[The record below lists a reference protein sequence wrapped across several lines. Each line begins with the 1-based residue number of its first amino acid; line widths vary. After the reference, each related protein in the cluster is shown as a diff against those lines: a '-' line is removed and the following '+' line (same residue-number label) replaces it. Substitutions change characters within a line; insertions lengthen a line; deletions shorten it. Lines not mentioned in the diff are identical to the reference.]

1 MKTTRKANARSE
13 AEFLR
18 AYRPAAFPRPS
29 VTVDVAAFSIIDAEL
44 RVLLVRRGE
53 HPFKG
58 TWALPGGF
66 LRVGDAHKDQGE
78 DLDAAAAREL
88 HEETALGI
96 GDVYLEQ
103 LGAFG
108 RAGRDPRMR
117 VITVAYYALIRPDL
131 VPLAKAGGDAAATDW
146 IAVASLRPA
155 RLAFDHYEITQR
167 AVARI
172 AERVDSSSIAA
183 SLVPKTFT
191 IPELRHVHSVLTGRP
206 HDPGNFRRK
215 FERLLEDGVVERA
228 PGKRITASKPATV
241 YRFVDRGTAGDDAA
255 RSSSIARSRAL
266 RVSDAAR
273 SNSTRASATR
283 PSFARRSPRTLGKRW

>member
-1 MKTTRKANARSE
+1 MRDKARDPKGRERHLPERSRGRNGSGQTPDVSE

-18 AYRPAAFPRPS
+18 EYRPADFPRPS
-29 VTVDVAAFSIIDAEL
+29 VTVDIATFSVIDAEL
-44 RVLLVRRGE
+44 RVLLIRRGQ

-58 TWALPGGF
+58 AWALPGGF
-66 LRVGDAHKDQGE
+66 VRVGDGHRDQGE

-88 HEETALGI
+88 AEETGLAV

-131 VPLAKAGGDAAATDW
+131 IPLVRAGGDAATTEW
-146 IAVASLRPA
+146 LAVDRLKGSE
-155 RLAFDHYEITQR
+155 LAFDHHEIVQR

-172 AERVDSSSIAA
+172 ADRIDSSNIAA

-191 IPELRHVHSVLTGRP
+191 IPELRHVHAILAGRP
-206 HDPGNFRRK
+206 QDPGNFRRK
-215 FERLLEDGVVERA
+215 FERLLEDGVIEQA
-228 PGKRITASKPATV
+228 PGKRITVSKPATV
-241 YRFVDRGTAGDDAA
+241 YHFVMRKKAGG
-255 RSSSIARSRAL
+255 
-266 RVSDAAR
+266 
-273 SNSTRASATR
+273 R
-283 PSFARRSPRTLGKRW
+283 P